1 MSRVTYLSAGGSAG
15 PELRVGVED
24 PVAVWGG
31 GAGVWH
37 RDGAGRGIGRRGL
50 VVFPS
55 VGDGDGEG
63 PEARNAATIPLN
75 GIVRDGPKAE
85 GAGAY
90 LELVAEGGDMEEASP
105 SSGPRSSR
113 P

>member
-1 MSRVTYLSAGGSAG
+1 MA
-15 PELRVGVED
+15 VG
-24 PVAVWGG
+24 GG
-31 GAGVWH
+31 GAGVGH
-37 RDGAGRGIGRRGL
+37 RDGAGRGVGRGGL

-63 PEARNAATIPLN
+63 PEARNAATVPVNEIL
-75 GIVRDGPKAE
+75 RDGMEAE

-90 LELVAEGGDMEEASP
+90 LELVAEGGDIEEASP